1 MTRYM
6 SYKYTLK
13 PFFKKKFTISSF
25 STAYVFLEYLSIG
38 YYCIFSLYKV
48 TDFTIRESSYPSKRT
63 FYMYQLPV
71 TWFTKHDLLP
81 ITNPL
86 NFAWK
91 VTRYIHYKEWIK
103 LFELRDQLIIQCVNF
118 IPKHLRIL
126 NSKHLWNG
134 SKHNQTKKYIS
145 SLVIYFLQQD
155 EWKKTKI
162 IELFLLN
169 ETFLH
174 QVWLLRLLRPPL
186 ILVVTGYLTCI
197 LSRIKYLFP

>member
-126 NSKHLWNG
+126 NSKH
-134 SKHNQTKKYIS
+134 
-145 SLVIYFLQQD
+145 F
-155 EWKKTKI
+155 
-162 IELFLLN
+162 
-169 ETFLH
+169 
-174 QVWLLRLLRPPL
+174 
-186 ILVVTGYLTCI
+186 
-197 LSRIKYLFP
+197 